1 MTEKAVTN
9 KYSDEDI
16 KLFDYLIGMV
26 IGAVLGFIV
35 SKVYQAWAILYRETH
50 YDPNKSM
57 GWRTDMP
64 PTWVFATENPTI
76 FHAVIMILFILL
88 AGLCTFY
95 LRERWKRRPEGI
107 NNQD

>member
-26 IGAVLGFIV
+26 
-35 SKVYQAWAILYRETH
+35 
-50 YDPNKSM
+50 
-57 GWRTDMP
+57 
-64 PTWVFATENPTI
+64 
-76 FHAVIMILFILL
+76 
-88 AGLCTFY
+88 TFY